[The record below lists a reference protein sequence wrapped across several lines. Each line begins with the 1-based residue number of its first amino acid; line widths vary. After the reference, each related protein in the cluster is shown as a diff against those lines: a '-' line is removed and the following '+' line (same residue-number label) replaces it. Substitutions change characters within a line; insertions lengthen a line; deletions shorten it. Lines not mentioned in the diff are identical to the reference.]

1 MEIQDVISSKK
12 TSDFELYSNKMI
24 NKNIRINNEFYVS
37 QVYNEYIL
45 DNKKVLHYPI
55 VEIFSINTPE
65 ELIENKKK
73 ISLFLKSKLS

>member
-1 MEIQDVISSKK
+1 MLTAEVRVIDGD
-12 TSDFELYSNKMI
+12 TI
-24 NKNIRINNEFYVS
+24 
-37 QVYNEYIL
+37 IL